1 MGPKQIEEA
10 KRISTLEQDYCE
22 QILEQKQR
30 MYEEGRRFY
39 TCSVA
44 GYQLII
50 IGTTDGRFV
59 HTFVPTLEYIRQV
72 IGKYTDGIS

>member
-1 MGPKQIEEA
+1 METKQTEEL
-10 KRISTLEQDYCE
+10 KRISALEQDYSE

-30 MYEEGRRFY
+30 MSKEGKRFY

-50 IGTTDGRFV
+50 IGTTDERWV
-59 HTFVPTLEYIRQV
+59 HTFIPTLEYLNEVTKI
-72 IGKYTDGIS
+72 